1 MVSVII
7 KVMLNGRNKSLKPQ
21 DVLILL
27 KIVSLGSTPFR
38 IIDLAH
44 ELDISPGEITM
55 ALERL
60 RISGLLA
67 ANKRMLNPASILEFL
82 IHGLKYVFPAELGT
96 IVRGIPTSH
105 SGAKLS
111 QKIVSDTEYV
121 WPCEEGSTKGI
132 AVSPLYASVPHAVL
146 KDSKLHHL
154 LALVD
159 AIRIGKTREQAMA
172 IKELERAFLA

>member
-1 MVSVII
+1 
-7 KVMLNGRNKSLKPQ
+7 MLSGRNKSLKPQ
-21 DVLILL
+21 DILILL
-27 KIVSLGSTPFR
+27 KIVTLGDTPFR

-60 RISGLLA
+60 RLSTLIASD
-67 ANKRMLNPASILEFL
+67 KRKPNPASILEFL
-82 IHGLKYVFPAELGT
+82 IHGLKYVFPAELGS
-96 IVRGIPTSH
+96 IVRGIPTAH

-111 QKIVSDTEYV
+111 QKIMSDTEYV
-121 WPCEEGSTKGI
+121 WPSEEGTMKGI

-146 KDSKLHHL
+146 KDQKLHRL

-159 AIRIGKTREQAMA
+159 TIRIGRTREQSMA
-172 IKELERAFLA
+172 QKELEKEFS

>member
-1 MVSVII
+1 
-7 KVMLNGRNKSLKPQ
+7 MLSGRNKSLKPQ
-21 DVLILL
+21 DILILL
-27 KIVSLGSTPFR
+27 KIVCLADAPFR

-67 ANKRMLNPASILEFL
+67 PDKRMPNPASILEFL
-82 IHGLKYVFPAELGT
+82 IHGLKYVFPAELGS
-96 IVRGIPTSH
+96 IVRGIPTAH
-105 SGAKLS
+105 SGASLS
-111 QKIVSDTEYV
+111 QKIMSDTNYV
-121 WPCEEGSTKGI
+121 WPSEEGTIKGI

-146 KDSKLHHL
+146 KDSKLHRL

-159 AIRIGKTREQAMA
+159 TIRIGRTREQNMA
-172 IKELERAFLA
+172 IKELQKEFA

>member
-1 MVSVII
+1 
-7 KVMLNGRNKSLKPQ
+7 MLNGRNKSLKPQ

-27 KIVSLGSTPFR
+27 KIVCLGKVPFR

-67 ANKRMLNPASILEFL
+67 SDKRKPNPASILEFL
-82 IHGLKYVFPAELGT
+82 IHGLKYVFPAQLGT
-96 IVRGIPTSH
+96 IQRGIITAY

-111 QKIVSDTEYV
+111 QKIMSDTEYV
-121 WPCEEGSTKGI
+121 WASEEGTSKGI
-132 AVSPLYASVPHAVL
+132 AVSPLYETVPFAVL
-146 KDSKLHHL
+146 KDPKLHHL
-154 LALVD
+154 LALID
-159 AIRIGKTREQAMA
+159 TIRIGRAREQIMA
-172 IKELERAFLA
+172 RKELEKEFS